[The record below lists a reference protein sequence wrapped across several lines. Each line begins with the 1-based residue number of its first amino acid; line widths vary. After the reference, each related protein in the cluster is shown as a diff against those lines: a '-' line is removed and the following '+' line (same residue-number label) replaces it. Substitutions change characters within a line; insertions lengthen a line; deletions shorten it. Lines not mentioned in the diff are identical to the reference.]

1 LFLRLEFFLDDYVAS
16 AFKRRQMGAEIAVSD
31 AEYGAKLRE
40 LDLVSMWQRIEGG
53 NNGAAA
59 AIGGCP
65 RRAST
70 LL

>member
-1 LFLRLEFFLDDYVAS
+1 
-16 AFKRRQMGAEIAVSD
+16 MGAEIAVGG
-31 AEYGAKLRE
+31 AEYGAKPRE